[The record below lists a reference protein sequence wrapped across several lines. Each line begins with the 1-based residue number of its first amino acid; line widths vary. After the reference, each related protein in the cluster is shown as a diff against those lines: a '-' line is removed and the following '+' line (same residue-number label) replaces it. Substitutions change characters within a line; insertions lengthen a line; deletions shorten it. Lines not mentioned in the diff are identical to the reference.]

1 MRLTDSVELLRL
13 QGDGS
18 LVSRGRTPAQVSY
31 LDSGTK
37 EDIKTTT
44 SPSGEET
51 TVINRTTFRTEIR
64 VMVGDVPI
72 DQELDRLRI
81 DGSIYRQTGAPLI
94 RKRNGRTHH
103 KTIVVE
109 LVN

>member
-18 LVSRGRTPAQVSY
+18 LVSRGNTPAQVSY

-37 EDIKTTT
+37 EDVETST
-44 SPSGEET
+44 SPSGTVT
-51 TVINRTTFRTEIR
+51 TIVNRTTFRTEIR
-64 VMVGDVPI
+64 VIIGDVPL

-103 KTIVVE
+103 KTLVVE